1 LEDGWKDVIETK
13 PHNQMAIN
21 YPQTRATIIDRL
33 VAGDGSRDWNR
44 AWEIFIEI
52 YSPSLK
58 QSIYYAFLKV
68 GWTDVND
75 EMVQSVMSDVSFKF
89 VKATRTFQYDP
100 SKGKFRAFLFTI
112 VKRCVCDYL
121 TRYNRHPLC
130 EIITESKKEKEPP
143 GQKTTPYESLIHP
156 QTTHYESLIH
166 PQSTINKPEPPD
178 KECMRAWKMATF
190 RTLLEEVRERV
201 GPQTMLIF
209 QKTKMQLQPADAVM
223 KELRVT
229 RSTIDNANLRV
240 IKLLRE
246 IVEAS
251 PLKEDL
257 QLQ

>member
-1 LEDGWKDVIETK
+1 
-13 PHNQMAIN
+13 MAIN

-44 AWEIFIEI
+44 AWESFIEI

-58 QSIYYAFLKV
+58 QAIYCAFLKV
-68 GWTDVND
+68 GWTDVTD
-75 EMVQSVMSDVSFKF
+75 EMIQSILSDVSFKF
-89 VKATRTFQYDP
+89 VKATRTFKYDP

-121 TRYNRHPLC
+121 TRFNRHP
-130 EIITESKKEKEPP
+130 ISESISESEAEKRSR
-143 GQKTTPYESLIHP
+143 GVKTTPYESLIHP
-156 QTTHYESLIH
+156 QSA
-166 PQSTINKPEPPD
+166 INEPEPPD
-178 KECMRAWKMATF
+178 EECMRAWKMATF
-190 RTLLEEVRERV
+190 RTLLEEVSERV

-209 QKTKMQLQPADAVM
+209 QKTKMHLQPADAVM